1 MQRGIM
7 NRLHE
12 RYNQSIAPKLMQEF
26 GLSNK
31 FAPPKL
37 VKVVVSTS
45 FKEDEHQDDAIKK
58 AAEWLSAITGQKP
71 ATTSA
76 KKAIA
81 EFGTRI
87 GDVIGLTVTLRKER
101 MWEFVDRFV
110 SLTLPRVKDFQ
121 GIPAKSFDGH
131 GNYTLGVTEQII
143 FPEVEYDTVGKV
155 RGLQIVFVTNAAD
168 DTIARKLLEELGMPF
183 EKEEHGQNQ

>member
-1 MQRGIM
+1 M

-12 RYNQSIAPKLMQEF
+12 RYNQTIAPKLMQEF

-31 FAPPKL
+31 LAAPKL

-58 AAEWLSAITGQKP
+58 AAEWLGAITGQKP
-71 ATTSA
+71 AYASS

-110 SLTLPRVKDFQ
+110 SLTLPQVKDFQ

-131 GNYTLGVTEQII
+131 GNYTLGITEQII

-155 RGLQIVFVTNAAD
+155 RGLQIVFVTDCSD

-183 EKEEHGQNQ
+183 EKGEHGQNK